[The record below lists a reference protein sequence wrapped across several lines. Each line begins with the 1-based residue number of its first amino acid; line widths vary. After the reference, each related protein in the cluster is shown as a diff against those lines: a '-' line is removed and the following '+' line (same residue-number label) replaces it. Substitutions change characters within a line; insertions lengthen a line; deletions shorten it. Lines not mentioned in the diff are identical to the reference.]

1 MEELIPY
8 TTIFSPSL
16 SIGCKNLRPNSSLR
30 LSLKLWSTC
39 MNKTL
44 FIETSKLRTYSWIE
58 TKNWNSSTSA
68 LVWNLFRPVP
78 SILFVEL
85 RLTWPPK
92 SYLRETT
99 CLSTLIYGVLEC
111 FYICRPAGKLSFQG
125 KELELAILKDQK
137 RAIHLYS
144 WGYLLEIQIR
154 DIKVNQSQPSW
165 KNVYL
170 IDERIFL
177 GMVPQWQ

>member
-1 MEELIPY
+1 MSSRDLKKSSSSRNMEELIPY

-92 SYLRETT
+92 SYQRETT

-111 FYICRPAGKLSFQG
+111 FCMSSCRETILSGQRTRTSYS
-125 KELELAILKDQK
+125 K
-137 RAIHLYS
+137 RSEKGNSPISMRISPRNLDS
-144 WGYLLEIQIR
+144 WS
-154 DIKVNQSQPSW
+154 KS
-165 KNVYL
+165 
-170 IDERIFL
+170 
-177 GMVPQWQ
+177 